1 MGSPSALVQQLLAW
15 RAQALQ
21 AAQAAGI
28 PPQEVELLLRER
40 LGWGSLERLLGRP
53 PTLQGDPL
61 AEVEELW
68 RRRLTE
74 RIPLQYLLGRVER
87 AGLSLRVTP
96 AVLIPR
102 PETELLVEQA
112 SLWLQ
117 SNLLPPGSPFADLG
131 TGSGAIAIALAQ
143 GHPQLQLLAVD
154 VSPEALAVA
163 AANVA
168 DYHLQERVKLLQGS
182 WFAPLDPWRGRLRGL
197 VSNPPY
203 IPTGEL
209 AYLMP
214 EVRLHEPRQ
223 ALDGGEDGLVHLRLL
238 IQKAPDYLAPNSF
251 WAVEVMQGQA
261 PWVAEQLQ
269 ARGGYQQIQVHRDL
283 AGIERVVSAHFVG

>member
-1 MGSPSALVQQLLAW
+1 MESSSALVQQLLAW
-15 RAQALQ
+15 RAQARQ
-21 AAQAAGI
+21 AAEAAGI
-28 PPQEVELLLRER
+28 SPQEVELLLRER
-40 LGWGSLERLLGRP
+40 LGWDPLERLLGRP
-53 PTLQGDPL
+53 PTVQGDPL

-74 RIPLQYLLGRVER
+74 RIPLQYLLGRVEW

-117 SNLLPPGSPFADLG
+117 SNPLPPGSPFADLG

-168 DYHLQERVKLLQGS
+168 DYHLQERVQLLQGS

-261 PWVAEQLQ
+261 PWVVEQLQ

>member
-1 MGSPSALVQQLLAW
+1 MGSPLVQQLLAW
-15 RAQALQ
+15 RAQALR

-28 PPQEVELLLRER
+28 SPQEVELLLRER
-40 LGWGSLERLLGRP
+40 LGWGSLERLLSRP
-53 PTLQGDPL
+53 PTVQGDPL

-74 RIPLQYLLGRVER
+74 RIPLQYLLGRVEW

-112 SLWLQ
+112 SLWLR
-117 SNLLPPGSPFADLG
+117 SNPLPPGSPFADLG

-168 DYHLQERVKLLQGS
+168 DYHLQERVTLLQGS

-214 EVRLHEPRQ
+214 EVRLYEPRQ
-223 ALDGGEDGLVHLRLL
+223 ALDGGEDGRVHLRLL

-261 PWVAEQLQ
+261 PWVVEQLQ
-269 ARGGYQQIQVHRDL
+269 ARGGYQQIQVHKDL

>member
-1 MGSPSALVQQLLAW
+1 MGSPLVQQLLAW
-15 RAQALQ
+15 RAQALR

-28 PPQEVELLLRER
+28 SPQEVELLLRER

-53 PTLQGDPL
+53 PTVQGDPL

-74 RIPLQYLLGRVER
+74 RIPLQYLLGRVEW

-112 SLWLQ
+112 SLWLR
-117 SNLLPPGSPFADLG
+117 SNPLPPGSLFADLG
-131 TGSGAIAIALAQ
+131 TGSGAIVIALAQ

-261 PWVAEQLQ
+261 PWVVEQLQ
-269 ARGGYQQIQVHRDL
+269 ARGGYQQIQVHKDL